1 MNRRAAEAARDVERP
16 AMLTKRRERQSR
28 LPRGLQ
34 AALAQVP
41 NPRLS
46 RRGFLEASGVTAVGL
61 GVMASLKPRQVR
73 AAEPKPHEP
82 PGIERKKTVCP
93 FCAVG
98 CSIWAEVQNGV
109 WIGQEPVFE
118 SPINLGTHCCKGAS
132 TRELAIGDRRLKYPV
147 KKENGAWKRITWD
160 QAIDEIG
167 DKLLQIRKET
177 GPDSVYW
184 LGSAKFSNEMA
195 YLHRKFAAFWGTN
208 NVDHQARICHSTTV
222 AGVANS
228 YGYGAMT
235 NTFNDIHNSKS
246 IFLLGGNPAEA
257 HPVSMQHLL
266 RAKENGCKLIV
277 VDPRYTRTAAH
288 SDEYVRVRPGTDVA
302 FIWGVLHVVLKNG
315 WEDKDYIQSRVFG
328 FDEIRKEVENYPPDL
343 VANITGVPVEQIH
356 RVAEITAKN
365 RPGTLIWCMGLTQST
380 IGNNKTRAASIYQL
394 ALGNIGKAGGGAN
407 IFRGHDNVQGATD
420 LGVLCDNLPG
430 YYGLTEG
437 AWKHWSKVWDV
448 DYDWM
453 QKRFASKKLME
464 LKGIPVSRWFDGV
477 LEPKKDVD
485 QPNNIHAMIFWGHAP
500 NSQTRGPDLKKG
512 LEKVDLLVV
521 IDPVPTMS
529 AVIADRKDGTYL
541 LPAGSTMECSGSV
554 TNSNRSLQWREKVIE
569 PMFEAKSDYT
579 IAHLLAKKLGYADGL
594 FKHIAIKDG
603 EPVAEDIT
611 REINRG
617 MWTVGYTGQ
626 SPERLKL
633 HMKHQ
638 DLFDVTTL
646 MGMSGPVKGEY
657 YGLPWPCWGT
667 PEMKHPGTPLLY
679 DQSKTIAE
687 GGLPFRARWG
697 VAHKGKNLLAE
708 NSYPKG
714 SPIKDGY
721 PEMTMA
727 VIEKLGYVDQLTPR
741 EKVVI
746 AAVAADIFHPDLL
759 KISDADATNLLNQI
773 QSAAPPPQSNQDGKN
788 QAAAEQEASKFPNL
802 SLKAHDAIVAY
813 LANAPAAQ
821 AKEKGSAAKDVKE
834 QGSGKN
840 GETGEQEF
848 SGGDGAKKNQ
858 AEPHEVAGLREK
870 ILKINWKTDLSGG
883 IQRVA
888 VANNLAPFGNGKA
901 RALVWNFPDPVPK
914 HREPLYTS
922 RRDLLPKFET
932 YKDRRDFRLPV
943 LYRSIQEKDFSD
955 KFPLILTSGRL
966 VEFEGGGDETRSNK
980 WLAEFQQE
988 MFAEINVDDAK
999 RLGITNGS
1007 MVWVSTPEG
1016 ARVKVAAMVTPRV
1029 GKGVVFMPFHFGGYW
1044 MGEDISD
1051 RYPKGTVP
1059 YVVGEA
1065 ANTAM
1070 TYGYDVVTFMQ
1081 ESKATLCRLD
1091 NA

>member
-1 MNRRAAEAARDVERP
+1 
-16 AMLTKRRERQSR
+16 MLTKRRERQSR